1 MDLPIL
7 DIIQGVKDR
16 GEFQYAGWGDREM
29 WAREIERAASGYLQL
44 EAEGRAGEFELLNL
58 AELE

>member
-7 DIIQGVKDR
+7 DILQGVKDR
-16 GEFQYAGWGDREM
+16 GEYAGWGDKEM
-29 WAREIERAASGYLQL
+29 WTKEIERAAPGYLQL
-44 EAEGRAGEFELLNL
+44 EAEGRAGEFRLEGL